1 MNTPTNPYSQR
12 RKKITLCPPPSLPT
26 ESLNPC
32 ITTQLLKHL
41 RPLSVICSI
50 TQHLE
55 QARVASVLKLS
66 SSSPTAS
73 LGLLLADAVW
83 RKGGTTSRVSAAAK
97 SWLSVYTPPS
107 HCLYCWPMQWTSWTR
122 TCLEDVPGPNL
133 SLFIIFF
140 FWLLGGAYSIITK
153 KSEAMFMVAQSV
165 TITMSRHSEWGTM
178 GKPWSG
184 QLELTE
190 FS

>member
-1 MNTPTNPYSQR
+1 MVNATLNFTYISRNKTQDLSTLLLESCPSEVPEAPGFGKAHPIQR
-12 RKKITLCPPPSLPT
+12 
-26 ESLNPC
+26 
-32 ITTQLLKHL
+32 
-41 RPLSVICSI
+41 
-50 TQHLE
+50 
-55 QARVASVLKLS
+55 RVASVLKLS

-140 FWLLGGAYSIITK
+140 LVVGRGIFHHNKEIWSYVHGGTVSHHNH
-153 KSEAMFMVAQSV
+153 V
-165 TITMSRHSEWGTM
+165 
-178 GKPWSG
+178 
-184 QLELTE
+184 
-190 FS
+190 